1 MQAEKPFKQHKTM
14 KKTTCIIALLFA
26 AIVCYGQSNH
36 YLTKEEAP
44 HDTVFMGAPPAF
56 GSLLFEQDFHMY
68 QYGKTLR
75 PTPRGQQAVKD
86 ADTSAGSVLEG
97 FSEAFGMTLSKE
109 NTPEIYKL
117 IARMKEDAGSY
128 ATRCTKNF
136 YKRTRPYAL
145 YNEPTAVPEAEE
157 GLRNNGSYVSGHSAI
172 GVAVSMVLATI
183 NPERQDQ
190 LFKRGLDFGESRWIV
205 GFHHYSDV
213 KAGQMV
219 GALVLPA
226 LLNNAE
232 FMEQLAKAK
241 AEFARLKAGK

>member
-1 MQAEKPFKQHKTM
+1 M
-14 KKTTCIIALLFA
+14 KKTLCISALLFA
-26 AIVCYGQSNH
+26 AIVAYGQSNH

-44 HDTVFMGAPPAF
+44 HDTVFMGPPPAF

-68 QYGKTLR
+68 QYGKTIR
-75 PTPRGQQAVKD
+75 PTERGKQAVKD
-86 ADTSAGSVLEG
+86 ANTSTNNILEV
-97 FSEAFGMTLSKE
+97 FSEAFGMELSKE
-109 NTPEIYKL
+109 NTAEIYKL
-117 IARMKEDAGSY
+117 INTMKEDAGSY

-172 GVAVSMVLATI
+172 GTSVAMVLATI

-226 LLNNAE
+226 LLNNKD
-232 FMEQLAKAK
+232 FMDQLAKAK
-241 AEFARLKAGK
+241 KEFERLKKNKK

>member
-1 MQAEKPFKQHKTM
+1 M
-14 KKTTCIIALLFA
+14 KHITSLIAFLCTVV
-26 AIVCYGQSNH
+26 ICYGQSNH

-44 HDTVFMGAPPAF
+44 HDTTFIGPPPAF

-75 PTPRGQQAVKD
+75 NTERGKQAVKD
-86 ADTSAGSVLEG
+86 ANTSTDNILEV

-109 NTPEIYKL
+109 ATPEIYKL

-128 ATRCTKNF
+128 ATRCTKNT
-136 YKRTRPYAL
+136 YMRTRPYAL
-145 YNEPTAVPEAEE
+145 YNEPTPVPEAEE
-157 GLRNNGSYVSGHSAI
+157 HLRNNGSYVSGHSAT
-172 GVAVSMVLATI
+172 GVAVSMVLACI
-183 NPERQDQ
+183 NPERQD
-190 LFKRGLDFGESRWIV
+190 LLYKRGLDFGDSRWIV

-226 LLNNAE
+226 LLNNKDFVKQLDKARAE
-232 FMEQLAKAK
+232 FK
-241 AEFARLKAGK
+241 RLSK

>member
-1 MQAEKPFKQHKTM
+1 M
-14 KKTTCIIALLFA
+14 KKSLCIIALLFA
-26 AIVCYGQSNH
+26 GIVAYGQSNH

-44 HDTVFMGAPPAF
+44 LDTTFIGPPPAF

-75 PTPRGQQAVKD
+75 KTERGQQAIKD
-86 ADTSAGSVLEG
+86 ANTSTDNILEV

-128 ATRCTKNF
+128 ATRCTKNK
-136 YKRTRPYAL
+136 YMRMRPYAL
-145 YNEPTAVPEAEE
+145 YDEPTSVTEAEE
-157 GLRNNGSYVSGHSAI
+157 GLRNNGSYVSGHSAAGI
-172 GVAVSMVLATI
+172 AVAMVLACI
-183 NPERQDQ
+183 NPERQNQ
-190 LFKRGLDFGESRWIV
+190 LYKRGLDFGESRWIV

-226 LLNNAE
+226 LLNNEEFRTQLFKARAE
-232 FMEQLAKAK
+232 FD
-241 AEFARLKAGK
+241 RLK